1 MNAAWG
7 FVGRIGPGRPAR
19 SVGTCLG
26 GAFWLLCLSLW
37 SLPMVSAAQPVLYS
51 FVPQASF
58 VHFEVLHFNTSTSR
72 GRFGPVQGAVTL
84 DATAQRGELSLRIPS
99 ASVDTGLRIF
109 DARLRQADLLASEA
123 HPEVFFVASQF
134 RFEGHKLLEVRGE
147 FTWRGHSQPLS
158 LRAVHFACRDAD
170 ANDPPG
176 GRICGGNFEGEFNRS
191 DFGATFGLPLVA
203 DRVRLWIQVQG
214 QAGAR

>member
-1 MNAAWG
+1 MNAAKG
-7 FVGRIGPGRPAR
+7 FVRRTGLGWAARQVRP
-19 SVGTCLG
+19 SLLWLCS
-26 GAFWLLCLSLW
+26 LLCGWPL
-37 SLPMVSAAQPVLYS
+37 VSSAQPVVYN
-51 FVPQASF
+51 FMPQASF

-84 DATAQRGELSLRIPS
+84 DPTAQRGELSLRIPS

-134 RFEGHKLLEVRGE
+134 RFEGQRLLEVRGE

-158 LRAVHFACRDAD
+158 LRALRFDCRDAD
-170 ANDPPG
+170 PNDPPG
-176 GRICGGNFEGEFNRS
+176 GRICGGNFEAEFNRS

-203 DRVRLWIQVQG
+203 DRVRLWVQVQG
-214 QAGAR
+214 QASAP

>member
-1 MNAAWG
+1 VVA
-7 FVGRIGPGRPAR
+7 
-19 SVGTCLG
+19 
-26 GAFWLLCLSLW
+26 
-37 SLPMVSAAQPVLYS
+37 AAQPVLYH

-84 DATAQRGELSLRIPS
+84 DPKAQRGELSLRIPS
-99 ASVDTGLRIF
+99 ASVETGLRIF

-123 HPEVFFVASQF
+123 HPEIFFVASQF
-134 RFEGHKLLEVRGE
+134 RFEGQRLLEVRGE

-170 ANDPPG
+170 PTDAPAV
-176 GRICGGNFEGEFNRS
+176 RVCGGNFEGEFNRS

-203 DRVRLWIQVQG
+203 DRVRLWVQVQG
-214 QAGAR
+214 QAGAP